1 MVMASSQATV
11 QLPMFL
17 KKRVERE
24 PLSSDFCCTLAQ
36 STAEFVI
43 SNEEFDPLGVCI
55 ECKRVEHE
63 TVPLLRDGFS
73 GTVLI
78 ADEDRDSAGHGL
90 QRGQWNSF
98 APGRPTIGYQ
108 GEERRGAIYIRE
120 VVVRDGSREDD
131 LAAQAA
137 GCDVTLKIGTQ
148 VPI

>member
-24 PLSSDFCCTLAQ
+24 PLSSDFCCTFAQ
-36 STAEFVI
+36 STAEFGI
-43 SNEEFDPLGVCI
+43 SNEQFDPRCVCI
-55 ECKRVEHE
+55 ECERVEHE
-63 TVPLLRDGFS
+63 TVPLIRDGFS
-73 GTVLI
+73 RTVLI

-108 GEERRGAIYIRE
+108 REQRGGSIYI
-120 VVVRDGSREDD
+120 G
-131 LAAQAA
+131 
-137 GCDVTLKIGTQ
+137 
-148 VPI
+148 